1 MEEYDIDLNKFL
13 SDLTQ
18 IYPNLI
24 RRYNTDPIVVDLDG
38 MSLYQDT
45 ISFNDIEMGEVG
57 MILSDK
63 RQVLS
68 RYERQVVIKENKDYN
83 NGVPKAWDDE
93 DII

>member
-1 MEEYDIDLNKFL
+1 
-13 SDLTQ
+13 
-18 IYPNLI
+18 
-24 RRYNTDPIVVDLDG
+24 

-63 RQVLS
+63 RETLS

-83 NGVPKAWDDE
+83 NGIPKDWDDE
-93 DII
+93 KL

>member
-1 MEEYDIDLNKFL
+1 MEEYDIDLNKFISEL
-13 SDLTQ
+13 NQ
-18 IYPNLI
+18 IYPNVL
-24 RRYNTDPIVVDLDG
+24 RYNTNPIVVDLDY
-38 MSLYQDT
+38 MSLYQGT

-63 RQVLS
+63 INSLA